1 MIVVWLGLGWGY
13 LTFTDRLTQL
23 GRVDAGELLSVDRVE
38 SVNCVIAE
46 RYDLVDVVRE
56 LVVVVTLVRIETI
69 LSITMYVLL
78 ETWCSSSSTNFALS
92 SSASP

>member
-1 MIVVWLGLGWGY
+1 MVWLGLGWGY
-13 LTFTDRLTQL
+13 LTFTGRLTQL

-46 RYDLVDVVRE
+46 RDDLVDVVRE

-78 ETWCSSSSTNFALS
+78 ETWCSSSTNFALS